1 MDVKGYGA
9 SIIATEDDFTVTAN
23 NSAGKGALG
32 ADSISLSYDEITG
45 FFVKS
50 AGMMTNGALTLGT
63 DMGKI
68 TVHFLKKHTDGI
80 TQATDLLQQH
90 GVAEDAAVTLL
101 STYSPKVEALKE
113 KGAAAAAEKEAI
125 ETAKEAQKAAE
136 KLAKNG
142 EKICPDC
149 AEVIKEAARKCRF
162 CGYEY
167 N

>member
-90 GVAEDAAVTLL
+90 GVAEDAAV
-101 STYSPKVEALKE
+101 KE